1 MRHTN
6 RTHPEDLMIVD
17 VFQES
22 VLTLAVVLIFAL
34 MFALLRALS

>member
-1 MRHTN
+1 
-6 RTHPEDLMIVD
+6 MIVD